1 MSTIFPL
8 ELVGEQWRLLSGL
21 GIGLFF
27 GFSLERAGFGN
38 ARKLAGQFYLNDM
51 AVFKVMF
58 TAVLVAMTGVFSL
71 ASFGL
76 LELGELWIN
85 PTFIWAQVVAGF
97 ILGLGFVMSGL
108 CPGTAM
114 VSVASGK
121 LDGLVT
127 VLGTFFGIFVFT
139 LVFDK
144 LSWLQKL
151 YSAGSGEVILLN
163 EIFPFR
169 FPAICLVMTIILVAT
184 GAFFGAE
191 IVEKI
196 FSKKLGR
203 GPLTPPDRPR
213 MKYYVMGSLFLVA
226 LTAAFYDKPAE
237 PEAPPLNVLSMEPLV
252 LAERII
258 DGDPG
263 LQIFD
268 LRETSAFEAK
278 NIPGAR
284 LMRDLGN
291 PADFLETL
299 PEGATVLLYDESSA
313 PSTLPGTWPEH
324 LNYLALRGGF
334 SAWRDEVLTALE
346 STSSNLEEREFIL
359 RQNQMAGYFSGTRIK
374 SKAAAPPPLPAGAA
388 KKKKKPAGGC

>member
-1 MSTIFPL
+1 MSHLFPL
-8 ELVGEQWRLLSGL
+8 EFVGEQWRLLSGL
-21 GIGLFF
+21 GVGLFF

-58 TAVLVAMTGVFSL
+58 TAVLVTMTGVFSL

-97 ILGLGFVMSGL
+97 ILGMGFVMSGL

-114 VSVASGK
+114 VSMASGK

-144 LSWLQKL
+144 LSWLRTL

-169 FPAICLVMTIILVAT
+169 FPAICLVMTIIIVAT
-184 GAFFGAE
+184 GAFYGAE
-191 IVEKI
+191 VVEKI

-203 GPLTPPDRPR
+203 GPLSPPDRPR

-226 LTAAFYDKPAE
+226 LAAAFYDKPVE
-237 PEAPPLNVLSMEPLV
+237 PEAPARLVESLEPLT

-268 LRETSAFEAK
+268 LRETDAFEARS
-278 NIPGAR
+278 IPGAR
-284 LMRDLGN
+284 LMRGLGN
-291 PADFLETL
+291 PANYLEML
-299 PEGATVLLYDESSA
+299 PAGATVLLYDEGES
-313 PSTLPGTWPEH
+313 PSVVPGNWPEH
-324 LNYLALRGGF
+324 LDYMALRGGF
-334 SAWRDEVLTALE
+334 AAWRNEVLSPLE
-346 STSSNLEEREFIL
+346 SMNMNLDERDFIL
-359 RQNQMAGYFSGTRIK
+359 RQNQIAGYFSGTRVK
-374 SKAAAPPPLPAGAA
+374 SKAAAPPPPPSGGG